1 MWRVFLVA
9 AACALAVPCA
19 FSQDAK
25 KQSDKKQDT
34 KKTEAKQPPPPG
46 KLTVAWHGQSF
57 FDVTSTKGTVFVF
70 DPHAISEY
78 GRIEGIKPDVIMIS
92 HNHNDH
98 TQVGIFENAAEKGDK
113 APKIIRGLK
122 PGDDG
127 RETWNIVDE
136 KINDLHIMTVA
147 AYHDEFQGM
156 KHGKTVLFIVDVDG
170 WRIVHLGDLGHK
182 LSKAQLKALGQVD
195 VLMVPCGGIYGL
207 NGNEARDVVNQI
219 KPKEFILPMH
229 IGNRRYDE
237 LLPVDEFIDDNP
249 IKCAVI
255 RNDVLV
261 YSKSPATNVSWLREM
276 ERTPYDNT
284 LVLERDPARKGPVIV
299 NLHYWPQA
307 DRKKKK

>member
-1 MWRVFLVA
+1 MWRVLSVA
-9 AACALAVPCA
+9 TACLLTAPWAL
-19 FSQDAK
+19 S
-25 KQSDKKQDT
+25 QDT
-34 KKTEAKQPPPPG
+34 KKGDPKQDPKQPAPPG
-46 KLTVAWHGQSF
+46 KLSVSWHGQSF
-57 FDVTSTKGTVFVF
+57 FSVVSTKGTMFVF
-70 DPHAISEY
+70 DPHAIPEY
-78 GRIEGIKPDVIMIS
+78 GRPAEGMRPHLVMIS

-98 TQVGIFENAAEKGDK
+98 TQVSIFENAAEKGDK
-113 APKIIRGLK
+113 APKVIRGLK
-122 PGDDG
+122 AGDDG

-136 KINDLHIMTVA
+136 KFKDELHVMTVA
-147 AYHDEFQGM
+147 AYHDEVQGM
-156 KHGKTVLFIVDVDG
+156 KHGKTVLFVVDVDG
-170 WRIVHLGDLGHK
+170 WRLVHLGDLGHK

-207 NGNEARDVVNQI
+207 NGKEARDVVDQI

-237 LLPVDEFIDDNP
+237 LLTVDEFIDDNP
-249 IKCAVI
+249 IKCAVV

-276 ERTPYDNT
+276 DKAPYDNT
-284 LVLERDPARKGPVIV
+284 LVLERDAARKGPVIV